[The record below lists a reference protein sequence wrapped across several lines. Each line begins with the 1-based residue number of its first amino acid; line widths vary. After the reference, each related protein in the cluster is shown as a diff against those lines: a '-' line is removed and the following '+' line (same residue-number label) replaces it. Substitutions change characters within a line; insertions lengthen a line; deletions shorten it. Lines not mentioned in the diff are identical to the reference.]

1 MSGDL
6 ACTYAALILSD
17 DGQEVTADKM
27 DTVIKAAG
35 VEIEPYWTM
44 LFGKFLATKQIG
56 RAHVRTPVTRGSRM
70 PSSA

>member
-27 DTVIKAAG
+27 DSVIKAAG
-35 VEIEPYWTM
+35 VED
-44 LFGKFLATKQIG
+44 GGAQRSG
-56 RAHVRTPVTRGSRM
+56 RRDAAARYRHAAGE
-70 PSSA
+70 